1 MAEPTA
7 LETVFA
13 DQIATEG
20 WAPSATDL
28 ESWVTVEAATDDTT
42 VTLVGLFGGDL
53 SGFLEDCAAA
63 EDDCDVADYDGLS
76 GWAFGI
82 KWTPGEAAEEPPAPA
97 PAPAPA
103 LRQATED
110 ALNTLVFVDRMIA
123 AQVCW
128 IDGDNE
134 VFTYD
139 VDIEADEIDA
149 DHPDSTEI
157 TNAEI
162 TDSFDG
168 FYGDNSVGL
177 DGPQYAVYFQDEADE
192 IIYEVD
198 SKSTVWAYLGNADGV
213 ETEVTWAGAAQLTA
227 AAGAV
232 AVALL
237 F

>member
-1 MAEPTA
+1 MA
-7 LETVFA
+7 
-13 DQIATEG
+13 I
-20 WAPSATDL
+20 
-28 ESWVTVEAATDDTT
+28 
-42 VTLVGLFGGDL
+42 FGNNR
-53 SGFLEDCAAA
+53 
-63 EDDCDVADYDGLS
+63 DDCDDTDYDAYS
-76 GWAFGI
+76 GWAFGVE
-82 KWTPGEAAEEPPAPA
+82 WTPAQAR
-97 PAPAPA
+97 